1 MNEPGRW
8 FWEIVKPLS
17 GMVIPPMLKAPGAV
31 EGAGGGGR
39 VGNPLFMLIR
49 VALFS
54 LLLSLLLGAVSV
66 RADDGPKAYSS
77 TNHIIVRFQPHV
89 TGLLPDSAPAH
100 QLSSL
105 LARLGLPRGGEL
117 QETPLARRYRSR
129 PAASSRRRHDPV
141 DSRHFLYLR
150 LPPGLTTDQCIR
162 RLEAHPLI
170 EYAEPDWIGT
180 AATVIPSD
188 PSFVDQWYH
197 QNSTTPSASIQTP
210 LAWDITRGSANVLVA
225 VLDSGLAPQPEF
237 EGRTVPGYNFAYDE
251 ADTTDDNSHGTAVTS
266 VLCAS
271 ANNGIRGAGVDWRCR
286 VMPIKVFDDRNVGFY
301 SWWAQGI
308 DFAVSNGCKVIN
320 LSGSGTA
327 FGQTVARAITNAI
340 AHGVL
345 FVTAAGNEGGNVLGF
360 PGSLDASITVGATDR
375 NDRRAVFSDSGPQ
388 LDLVAPGEDIATL
401 GVNGEQWFDTG
412 TSFSTPMVAGV
423 CALLA
428 AVRPDLTQAEALHLL
443 CSGAE
448 DQVGGIDD
456 PPGFDTGHGW
466 GRLNA
471 YHSLLLA
478 TTQVDHVHR
487 TGSHVELSW
496 ASPANAGSRQ
506 PYQVE
511 FKSSLGSGWIPLTN
525 SSAFR
530 YEAGRTYWNDDG
542 SETGIA
548 TGTGFFRVKLRP
560 PQ

>member
-1 MNEPGRW
+1 
-8 FWEIVKPLS
+8 
-17 GMVIPPMLKAPGAV
+17 
-31 EGAGGGGR
+31 
-39 VGNPLFMLIR
+39 MLIR
-49 VALFS
+49 VALLLIS
-54 LLLSLLLGAVSV
+54 LLICVVSA
-66 RADDGPKAYSS
+66 RAATGPKAYCS
-77 TNHIIVRFQPHV
+77 TNHLIVRFKPQV
-89 TGLLPDSAPAH
+89 ASMLPDTATTN
-100 QLSSL
+100 QLSSM
-105 LARLGLPRGGEL
+105 LAHLGLPRGAEL
-117 QETPLARRYRSR
+117 RETPLARHFRSR
-129 PAASSRRRHDPV
+129 PAANSRRRHEPV

-150 LPPGLTTDQCIR
+150 LPPRLTIDECVR

-170 EYAEPDWIGT
+170 DYAEPDWIGA
-180 AATVIPSD
+180 AATTIPAD
-188 PSFVDQWYH
+188 PNFADQWYH
-197 QNSTTPSASIQTP
+197 QNSTKPSASIQTP

-225 VLDSGLAPQPEF
+225 VIDSGIMPLPEF
-237 EGRTVPGYNFAYDE
+237 AGRTVPGYNFAYDE
-251 ADTTDDNSHGTAVTS
+251 ADTTDDNGHGTAVAS

-271 ANNGIRGAGVDWRCR
+271 ANNGIRGAGVDWNCR
-286 VMPIKVFDDRNVGFY
+286 IMPIKVLDDWNTGFY

-308 DFAVSNGCKVIN
+308 DFAVSNGCKIIN
-320 LSGSGTA
+320 FSGGGTA
-327 FGQTVARAITNAI
+327 YGQTVARAITNAI
-340 AHGVL
+340 AHGVI

-375 NDRRAVFSDSGPQ
+375 NDQRAEFSDSGPQ

-401 GVNGEQWFDTG
+401 GLDGELWFDTG

-428 AVRPDLTQAEALHLL
+428 AVRPNLTQAEALQLL

-448 DQVGGIDD
+448 DQVGGITDT
-456 PPGFDTGHGW
+456 PGFDTSHGW

-478 TTQVDHVHR
+478 TTQVDQVRR
-487 TGSHVELSW
+487 TYNHVELSW
-496 ASPANAGSRQ
+496 VSPANAGSRQ

-511 FKSSLGSGWIPLTN
+511 YKSSLGSGWVPLTN
-525 SSAFR
+525 PSAFR

-548 TGTGFFRVKLRP
+548 TSTVYFRVKLRP